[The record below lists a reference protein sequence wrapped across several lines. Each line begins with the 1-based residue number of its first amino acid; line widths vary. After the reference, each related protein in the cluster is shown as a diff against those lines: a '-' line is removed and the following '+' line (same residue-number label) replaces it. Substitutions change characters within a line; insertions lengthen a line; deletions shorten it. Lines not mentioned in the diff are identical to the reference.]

1 MPIVGSDVADRSRSL
16 ADEPRGP
23 VPCGAVHAHQ
33 GLRRTMATRPTVL
46 SLAADLA
53 AGRITK
59 PRACRSGARADH
71 RPVRRATVLQDR
83 RPAAHVARADDRKPH
98 TRYYSTFGG
107 VVAWI

>member
-53 AGRITK
+53 ARRITS
-59 PRACRSGARADH
+59 RALVEVALARITD
-71 RPVRRATVLQDR
+71 PVRRATVLQDR